1 MFHLILF
8 IVYLTTLPIALA
20 SNDET
25 ISAELTKRMRKEII
39 ISQFDVLYRYVPGT
53 IHENHWGMQVGCSS
67 TSSTSADSSTPRWLE
82 ACLRVFQESKEV
94 TETASSLH

>member
-1 MFHLILF
+1 MTRSTGKWGARFYVLNIQNDYILGDDMFHLILF

-53 IHENHWGMQVGCSS
+53 IHENH
-67 TSSTSADSSTPRWLE
+67 
-82 ACLRVFQESKEV
+82 
-94 TETASSLH
+94 